1 MRAERVMSM
10 AKSDAREAAPVAAGE
25 QSLSIRVSVKGELE

>member
-1 MRAERVMSM
+1 MRAGRVMSM

-25 QSLSIRVSVKGELE
+25 QSLSIRLSVKWELE